1 VRTRRRGRTKID
13 KIGKKQSKKVWTDM
27 GFPSGLREIPILSIL
42 TYQNNTTKRQK
53 AETKPQQTIFWYGGD
68 IAVILP

>member
-1 VRTRRRGRTKID
+1 
-13 KIGKKQSKKVWTDM
+13 M